1 MPSGNGG
8 MGRGSDTRIYA
19 PRSESN
25 HMYSNNDEDSYRHGI
40 GDKEEFERKRDEKM
54 REKEETKT
62 VGDTPHLR
70 IEIDKP
76 EEEPMMEDMGSPQEE
91 ENPDMYNPEQAA
103 AQTDMSSMAGPIGIG
118 GPNLSQAI
126 GAQTNGVMQQF
137 ATGEPMDLAFR
148 LLKAT
153 ERCYTCQGSGE
164 ITVPFDPNTA
174 PITCTNCGGSGVI
187 RSKHPG
193 SEDEG
198 QGQVR
203 YQTVGSAPVE
213 GMKLEQG
220 ILVPHTYNAPA
231 MFNTRKDSDKPR
243 LSETPTFAGT
253 PFGGMFTTSE
263 PMADA
268 WSTLMKNEPGPP
280 PKKDSETMDEYM
292 QRISGPFGALPTP
305 PRQVTA
311 APYIQKPKVQSFDP
325 QFQQKNT
332 SELMDGAWSTLMKAR
347 DQSWQQPKYDGPPGG
362 RKPHI
367 ATSIRSKRQS
377 RTLSPRTEHGGL
389 TEAPLAVEMGHL
401 GLSTKQPLRLFP
413 GKYRQQLGQRHQR
426 ALMGNISMPHQPHN
440 IEQRTPTAPGPMGS
454 GKIPR
459 LAGEMAAVKSR
470 PKAVAKSELQE
481 MGMLLKSA
489 KDYLH
494 ISQLRRII
502 RDMKKIVERQDR
514 MKKGSNKNKK
524 AGHRGESTNP
534 QGATDDPESDE
545 MSSSGMPGHVFAARG
560 SGRVA

>member
-137 ATGEPMDLAFR
+137 ATGEPMD
-148 LLKAT
+148 
-153 ERCYTCQGSGE
+153 
-164 ITVPFDPNTA
+164 
-174 PITCTNCGGSGVI
+174 
-187 RSKHPG
+187 
-193 SEDEG
+193 
-198 QGQVR
+198 
-203 YQTVGSAPVE
+203 
-213 GMKLEQG
+213 
-220 ILVPHTYNAPA
+220 
-231 MFNTRKDSDKPR
+231 
-243 LSETPTFAGT
+243 
-253 PFGGMFTTSE
+253 
-263 PMADA
+263 DA

-311 APYIQKPKVQSFDP
+311 APYIQKPKVQSSDP

-332 SELMDGAWSTLMKAR
+332 SEPMADAWSSLMKAR

-377 RTLSPRTEHGGL
+377 RTLNPRTEHGGL

-440 IEQRTPTAPGPMGS
+440 IEQRTPTTPGPMGS

-459 LAGEMAAVKSR
+459 LAGEMK
-470 PKAVAKSELQE
+470 KAELKE

-514 MKKGSNKNKK
+514 MKKAPLSRGSNKNKE
-524 AGHRGESTNP
+524 AGHRGETTNP

>member
-8 MGRGSDTRIYA
+8 MGRGSDTRIYS

-54 REKEETKT
+54 REREETKT

-70 IEIDKP
+70 IEIEKP
-76 EEEPMMEDMGSPQEE
+76 EEDPMMGDMESPQEE

-137 ATGEPMDLAFR
+137 ATGEPM
-148 LLKAT
+148 
-153 ERCYTCQGSGE
+153 
-164 ITVPFDPNTA
+164 
-174 PITCTNCGGSGVI
+174 
-187 RSKHPG
+187 
-193 SEDEG
+193 
-198 QGQVR
+198 
-203 YQTVGSAPVE
+203 
-213 GMKLEQG
+213 
-220 ILVPHTYNAPA
+220 
-231 MFNTRKDSDKPR
+231 
-243 LSETPTFAGT
+243 
-253 PFGGMFTTSE
+253 
-263 PMADA
+263 AD
-268 WSTLMKNEPGPP
+268 
-280 PKKDSETMDEYM
+280 
-292 QRISGPFGALPTP
+292 
-305 PRQVTA
+305 
-311 APYIQKPKVQSFDP
+311 
-325 QFQQKNT
+325 
-332 SELMDGAWSTLMKAR
+332 AWSTLMKAR

-440 IEQRTPTAPGPMGS
+440 IEQRTPTPPGPMGS

-459 LAGEMAAVKSR
+459 LAGEMAGVKSR

-514 MKKGSNKNKK
+514 MKKEVNKK
-524 AGHRGESTNP
+524 KNTGHRGESTNP

-545 MSSSGMPGHVFAARG
+545 MSSSGMPGHVFVGRG
-560 SGRVA
+560 SGGTP

>member
-40 GDKEEFERKRDEKM
+40 GDKEEFERKRDEKI
-54 REKEETKT
+54 RQKEETKT

-76 EEEPMMEDMGSPQEE
+76 EEDPMMGDMGSPQEE

-137 ATGEPMDLAFR
+137 ATGEPM
-148 LLKAT
+148 
-153 ERCYTCQGSGE
+153 
-164 ITVPFDPNTA
+164 
-174 PITCTNCGGSGVI
+174 
-187 RSKHPG
+187 
-193 SEDEG
+193 ED
-198 QGQVR
+198 
-203 YQTVGSAPVE
+203 
-213 GMKLEQG
+213 
-220 ILVPHTYNAPA
+220 
-231 MFNTRKDSDKPR
+231 
-243 LSETPTFAGT
+243 
-253 PFGGMFTTSE
+253 
-263 PMADA
+263 
-268 WSTLMKNEPGPP
+268 
-280 PKKDSETMDEYM
+280 
-292 QRISGPFGALPTP
+292 
-305 PRQVTA
+305 
-311 APYIQKPKVQSFDP
+311 
-325 QFQQKNT
+325 
-332 SELMDGAWSTLMKAR
+332 AWSTLMKAR

-440 IEQRTPTAPGPMGS
+440 IEQRTPTPPGPMGS

-459 LAGEMAAVKSR
+459 LAGEMAGVKSR

-481 MGMLLKSA
+481 MNMLLKSA

-514 MKKGSNKNKK
+514 MKKAPLSRGSNKNKE
-524 AGHRGESTNP
+524 AGHRGETTNP

>member
-62 VGDTPHLR
+62 VGDAPHLR

-76 EEEPMMEDMGSPQEE
+76 EEDPMMGDMGSPQEE

-137 ATGEPMDLAFR
+137 ATGEPM
-148 LLKAT
+148 
-153 ERCYTCQGSGE
+153 E
-164 ITVPFDPNTA
+164 
-174 PITCTNCGGSGVI
+174 
-187 RSKHPG
+187 
-193 SEDEG
+193 
-198 QGQVR
+198 
-203 YQTVGSAPVE
+203 
-213 GMKLEQG
+213 
-220 ILVPHTYNAPA
+220 
-231 MFNTRKDSDKPR
+231 
-243 LSETPTFAGT
+243 
-253 PFGGMFTTSE
+253 
-263 PMADA
+263 DA
-268 WSTLMKNEPGPP
+268 WSTLMKSSLKN
-280 PKKDSETMDEYM
+280 
-292 QRISGPFGALPTP
+292 I
-305 PRQVTA
+305 
-311 APYIQKPKVQSFDP
+311 KPKQNKP
-325 QFQQKNT
+325 
-332 SELMDGAWSTLMKAR
+332 
-347 DQSWQQPKYDGPPGG
+347 WQQPKYDGPPGG
-362 RKPHI
+362 RRPDL
-367 ATSIRSKRQS
+367 ATSLRSSRQA
-377 RTLSPRTEHGGL
+377 RTLSPRTEHGGT
-389 TEAPLAVEMGHL
+389 TESPLAVEMGHL

-413 GKYRQQLGQRHQR
+413 AKYRQQLGQRQQHS
-426 ALMGNISMPHQPHN
+426 LMGNITMPYQTHN
-440 IEQRTPTAPGPMGS
+440 VEQRTPTPPGPMGS

-459 LAGEMAAVKSR
+459 LAGEMAGVKSR

-481 MGMLLKSA
+481 MNMLLKSA

-514 MKKGSNKNKK
+514 MKKEVNKK
-524 AGHRGESTNP
+524 KNTGHRGESTNP